1 MPDHWHGL
9 IVLGKGDSLAT
20 LVGRFKAATAR
31 SVDRNRRING
41 WLWARGFHDRA
52 LRSDEDVR
60 TAARY
65 LIANPVRAG
74 LAERVGDYPYWN
86 AAWLAGAKVALMSA
100 PTTAVS
106 TSVGAVMTATE
117 VLP

>member
-86 AAWLAGAKVALMSA
+86 AAWLTDRESH
-100 PTTAVS
+100 
-106 TSVGAVMTATE
+106 SVGAVMTATE